1 MIHGIGTDIIEVKRV
16 KKALQANSGF
26 RDRVFSAEE
35 VRYCEEASGNAKF
48 ERYAARFAAK
58 EAFLKACGTGLRE
71 GFGLSEITVVH
82 TELKQ
87 PCIRLAGKSRETF
100 ESKIGGTVHLSISHL
115 SGIAHAVAVVENK
128 PKD

>member
-16 KKALQANSGF
+16 KKTLLANRGF

-35 VRYCEEASGNAKF
+35 VRYCEEAAGNAKY

-71 GFGLSEITVVH
+71 GFNLAEITVVH

-87 PCIRLAGKSRETF
+87 PRIRLTGKSKETF
-100 ESKIGGTVHLSISHL
+100 ESKISGTIHLTISHL
-115 SGIAHAVAVVENK
+115 SGIAHAVSVIEK
-128 PKD
+128 